1 MAHGLDWLPPTMHM
15 DMVCGQI
22 LAENEA
28 LGPVL
33 HEGDQYYFCSSRCQ
47 SHFLRSAKPVSRKV
61 KAVILPFPIAQ
72 VESASHDPA
81 LEANAF

>member
-1 MAHGLDWLPPTMHM
+1 MAHEDWLPPTMHM
-15 DMVCGQI
+15 DLVCGQI

-47 SHFLRSAKPVSRKV
+47 SHFLRSAKPAAKKV
-61 KAVILPFPIAQ
+61 KAVILPFPAP
-72 VESASHDPA
+72 VEAGKQDAP
-81 LEANAF
+81 LEAQAF

>member
-1 MAHGLDWLPPTMHM
+1 MAHEDWLPPTMHM
-15 DMVCGQI
+15 DLVCGQI

-47 SHFLRSAKPVSRKV
+47 SHFLRSAKPTSKKV
-61 KAVILPFPIAQ
+61 KAVILPFPA
-72 VESASHDPA
+72 PA
-81 LEANAF
+81 EAARQEAPLEAQAY